1 MSIDTSHQH
10 EPVKIKLPATPRNKW
25 VVISMILL
33 ALVTLGVGIYLYATK
48 PTAQDSETARGKQYI
63 TNNNKVV
70 CVSLNGPLLQCE
82 NLETGERKQ
91 YSIPE
96 SLGEVTNLVPSPD
109 QTKYL
114 ASGYTYSERFSEQSQ
129 VVLDSNFAVVNTLP
143 KDNDYLSTQY
153 LWHGNDAL
161 VKITDTYE
169 EEASSRSISIVSLD
183 GKTIGTINTPD
194 QYAQIVGS
202 DGDNVYMQYAK
213 GDEEAM
219 NSGQLVLVSTGVNRP
234 AQEINISDFSMNPD
248 GALEVTTD
256 VAISYDPGMQAFYTN
271 ILGSDTANPS
281 YTFKVG
287 KLNNQQLNEV
297 YRINN
302 HAMDYP
308 APVFTTRGFWVNN
321 FSVAGQDPPQR
332 YELAGPDAVVTQL
345 KLPVTSQN
353 FLFSL
358 VNFPSQNGTAV
369 NPDTQ
374 AAAFVF
380 APEGTPSKITDF
392 MEQRVTFD
400 CIDNNFRRVSLVARD
415 GTDQLVLSE
424 SGCDSGASYYYIYAD
439 NTYNQVYASQQGI
452 GCETR
457 DKLGLS
463 PKLLPECRKPGEPL

>member
-1 MSIDTSHQH
+1 MT
-10 EPVKIKLPATPRNKW
+10 VG
-25 VVISMILL
+25 MILL
-33 ALVTLGVGIYLYATK
+33 ALVTLGVGTYLYMTK
-48 PTAQDSETARGKQYI
+48 PTAQDSETAQGMQYI

-82 NLETGERKQ
+82 HLETGERKQ
-91 YSIPE
+91 YSLPE
-96 SLGEVTNLVPSPD
+96 SLGELTSLVPSPD

-114 ASGYTYSERFSEQSQ
+114 ASGYTYSNKYSEQSQ
-129 VVLDSNFAVVNTLP
+129 VVLDSKFAVLNTLP
-143 KDNDYLSTQY
+143 KDDDYLSTQY

-169 EEASSRSISIVSLD
+169 EQESSRSISIVSLE
-183 GKTIGTINTPD
+183 GKTIGSIDAPD

-202 DGDNVYMQYAK
+202 DGDNVYMQYVK

-219 NSGQLVLVSTGVNRP
+219 DSGQLVLVSTGVNRA

-248 GALEVTTD
+248 GAVEVTTD
-256 VAISYDPGMQAFYTN
+256 VAISYDPGMQAFYAN
-271 ILGSDTANPS
+271 ILGSDATNPS
-281 YTFKVG
+281 YIFKVG
-287 KLNNQQLNEV
+287 KLTNQQLKEV

-308 APVFTTRGFWVNN
+308 APVITSRGFLINN
-321 FSVAGQDPPQR
+321 FTDAGQEPPQR
-332 YELAGPDAVVTQL
+332 YELAGPAADMTQL
-345 KLPVTSQN
+345 KLPVSSQN
-353 FLFSL
+353 FLYSL
-358 VNFPSQNGTAV
+358 VNFPSQKGTAV
-369 NPDTQ
+369 NPDAQ

-380 APEGTPSKITDF
+380 APKGTPSKITDY

-400 CIDNNFRRVSLVARD
+400 CVENNFRRVSLVARD

-439 NTYNQVYASQQGI
+439 NTYNQVYASQEGI

-457 DKLGLS
+457 DNLGLS
-463 PKLLPECRKPGEPL
+463 AKLIPDCRKFGEPL

>member
-1 MSIDTSHQH
+1 MQQS
-10 EPVKIKLPATPRNKW
+10 KW
-25 VVISMILL
+25 VTVSMILL

-63 TNNNKVV
+63 TNNNGVV

-114 ASGYTYSERFSEQSQ
+114 ASGYTYSDRFSEQSQ
-129 VVLDSNFAVVNTLP
+129 VVLDSNFAVLYTLP
-143 KDNDYLSTQY
+143 NDDDYLSTQY
-153 LWHGNDAL
+153 SWHGNDAL

-169 EEASSRSISIVSLD
+169 EEASSRSISIVSLE
-183 GKTIGTINTPD
+183 GKTMGGIDAPD

-202 DGDNVYMQYAK
+202 DGDNVYMQYVK

-219 NSGQLVLVSTGVNRP
+219 NSGQLVLVSTGINRP
-234 AQEINISDFSMNPD
+234 PQEINISDFSMNPD
-248 GALEVTTD
+248 GAVEVTTD
-256 VAISYDPGMQAFYTN
+256 IAISYDPGMQAFYAN
-271 ILGSDTANPS
+271 VLGSDTTNPS
-281 YTFKVG
+281 YTLKVG
-287 KLNNQQLNEV
+287 KLNNQQLKEV
-297 YRINN
+297 YRINQ

-308 APVFTTRGFWVNN
+308 APVITSRGFVINN
-321 FSVAGQDPPQR
+321 FSDAGQEPPQR
-332 YELAGPDAVVTQL
+332 YELAGAAAAVTQL
-345 KLPVTSQN
+345 KLPVSSQN

-358 VNFPSQNGTAV
+358 VNFPSQKGIAV
-369 NPDTQ
+369 NPDAQ

-380 APEGTPSKITDF
+380 APSGTPSKVTDF

-400 CIDNNFRRVSLVARD
+400 CVENNFRRVSLVARD

-439 NTYNQVYASQQGI
+439 DTYNQVYASQEGI

-457 DKLGLS
+457 DNLGLS
-463 PKLLPECRKPGEPL
+463 AKLVPDCRKFGEPL